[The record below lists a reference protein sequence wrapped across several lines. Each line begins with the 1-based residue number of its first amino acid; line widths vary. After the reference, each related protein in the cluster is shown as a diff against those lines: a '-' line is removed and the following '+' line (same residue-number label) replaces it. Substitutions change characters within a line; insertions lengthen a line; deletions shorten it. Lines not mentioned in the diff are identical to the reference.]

1 MRARQVRLLSSAVVV
16 ACVGLAVMPASASKP
31 APLTFRAPIFVD
43 NQLAGSEGF
52 VMYAAKSHRLIY
64 ATHEGTTL
72 LLRGG
77 LTGAPSGDGD
87 YVSTYRNQVNMWT
100 SADDGHSWRRL
111 DWNGTGFFTGPDH
124 NLGFSDPDLTED
136 GAGNIYVAGIDLAN
150 DALVSSPD
158 GGVTWPTGTVQC
170 HEGDRPW
177 LAGGKGKEVFL
188 ADNSEQYGHI
198 VVRSTDGGAT
208 CSSGFAT
215 GVVGNWTGY
224 GKPVYDA
231 KTDTLYEAAVNGNQL
246 GMIALRN
253 ATAKFDSGSPGSF
266 TAYPAISHTSSN
278 TFWKAQIAQDA
289 AGTLYLT
296 WSTDDRKPGTSGG
309 CSGAATPSAN
319 SVLLTHSRDG
329 GKTWSSPLVVAH
341 PGTTVNWPWIIAGA
355 AGRVAVAWYAY
366 DRVVDLNCAP
376 ADARMGVRLAMI
388 RDASSRHPVSLVTDP
403 IGRPVHVG
411 PVCTNGTACV
421 ATGQDRRLGE
431 FFTLAADVNGCVM
444 IATGDTTQTDPLT
457 GAQLPT
463 ARPLFTV
470 QTSGPS
476 LSGGSCHAVRRGRRP
491 A

>member
-1 MRARQVRLLSSAVVV
+1 MRARHLRLIAAAAITCCGALSV
-16 ACVGLAVMPASASKP
+16 LPAHAAPSK
-31 APLTFRAPIFVD
+31 LSFRKPVFVD
-43 NQLAGSEGF
+43 DQLAGSEGF

-77 LTGAPSGDGD
+77 LSGAPSGDGD

-100 SADDGHSWRRL
+100 SADDGRTWQRVN
-111 DWNGTGFFTGPDH
+111 WNGTGFFTGPDH

-136 GAGNIYVAGIDLAN
+136 GAGNVYVAGIDLAN

-158 GGVTWPTGTVQC
+158 GGKTWPTGTVQC

-177 LAGGKGKEVFL
+177 LAGGRGKEVFL

-208 CSSGFAT
+208 CSSSFAN
-215 GVVGNWTGY
+215 GEVDNWTGY
-224 GKPVYDA
+224 GKLVYDA
-231 KTDTLYEAAVNGNQL
+231 KSDTLYEAAISGTSRL
-246 GMIALRN
+246 GVMALRG
-253 ATAKFDSGSPGSF
+253 ATKKFDSNVPGDFEVHPAVSGTSF
-266 TAYPAISHTSSN
+266 N
-278 TFWKAQIAQDA
+278 TFWKAQIAEDA
-289 AGTLYLT
+289 AGVLYMT
-296 WSTDDRKPGTSGG
+296 WTTDDRKQASSGG
-309 CSGAATPSAN
+309 CSGAATPIAN
-319 SVLLTHSRDG
+319 SVLLTRSTDHGR
-329 GKTWSSPLVVAH
+329 TWSRPKVIAH
-341 PGTTVNWPWIIAGA
+341 PGVTVNWPWIIAGA
-355 AGRVAVAWYAY
+355 SGRVAVAWYQY
-366 DRVVDLNCAP
+366 DRIVDLNCAP
-376 ADARMGVRLAMI
+376 ADAKMGVRLAVLTS
-388 RDASSRHPVSLVTDP
+388 ASSTHPHQLTTDP

-431 FFTLAADVNGCVM
+431 FFTLAADANGCVM
-444 IATGDTTQTDPLT
+444 VATGDTTRTDPIT

-476 LSGGSCHAVRRGRRP
+476 LRGGSCHPLR
-491 A
+491 